1 MRIALLTESAS
12 VGTGSAE
19 GGWCDRLT
27 RELAEHEFELY
38 ALGSVRAGSAHAG
51 TEPLPGRLSGLRRAD
66 PRPAV
71 LHGRARRRALSAYRE
86 LLRSLVEPAAAEGF
100 GPALY
105 ALAEAGRG
113 GGLAAL
119 LRSGAALRLIETAW
133 KAPGAV
139 AVSGSGS
146 AGEPL
151 VRDALVAA
159 DLLANCL
166 RALSAPWYDERRPE
180 GLGAADLCHAL
191 GGGLAVLP
199 GLLAKHFYGIP
210 LIITEHSLHLR
221 ERARGYRDAP
231 YRRPVRALMLT
242 FFRLLARE
250 AYRQAGLITPG
261 SSFDQRWQVHCG
273 ADPATVRV
281 VYEGTPGADLP
292 AADAEPEVHTLVWIG
307 PAEPYGGLET
317 VLRAF
322 ARLRAEHEGVRL
334 LVHSAPAGGSRA
346 AEAGAR
352 HCRELAAELFPEQP
366 EAVRF
371 QAGDGSRGG
380 AGRLRDAHEK
390 GTVIV
395 FSGTEG
401 PRPMLVAEAMLSG
414 RPVVATD
421 VGAAR
426 ELVGPT
432 GLLVPAED
440 PEALAAACSALLRD
454 PERRARLGNAGR
466 LRAQELYAVEPAAVA
481 FRDLYLELASRL
493 PNAETPFGAPAA
505 RRPFGR
511 TAEVR
516 VAAESPVPA
525 SALAPPADPG
535 AVTGRPRRA
544 GAMLAEL
551 RRRAVRPGPE
561 APEQRRAPSP
571 DPVPV
576 GAGIGAGLGADFA
589 EGSGVGTGAELVG
602 ALSGAEE
609 AGAG

>member
-12 VGTGSAE
+12 VGTESAE

-38 ALGSVRAGSAHAG
+38 ALGAARREAGS
-51 TEPLPGRLSGLRRAD
+51 EPLPGRLSGLRRAD

-71 LHGRARRRALSAYRE
+71 LHGRARRRALAAYRE
-86 LLRSLVEPAAAEGF
+86 LLRSLAEPAAAETF

-119 LRSGAALRLIETAW
+119 LRSGAALRIIEAAW

-139 AVSGSGS
+139 VGSGSGT

-159 DLLANCL
+159 DLLAHCL
-166 RALSAPWYDERRPE
+166 RALSAPWYDERRSDERRSEGPVAG
-180 GLGAADLCHAL
+180 GLGGADLCHAL

-261 SSFDQRWQVHCG
+261 SSFDQRWQIHCG
-273 ADPATVRV
+273 ADPAAVRV
-281 VYEGTPGADLP
+281 VYEGTPSADLP
-292 AADAEPEVHTLVWIG
+292 AAGAEPAIPTLVWCG
-307 PAEPYGGLET
+307 PTEPCGGLET
-317 VLRAF
+317 MLRAF
-322 ARLRAEHEGVRL
+322 ARLRSEHQGVRL
-334 LVHSAPAGGSRA
+334 LVHGGSVTASRA

-352 HCRELAAELFPEQP
+352 QCRELAAQLFPGEP
-366 EAVRF
+366 EAVSFRGG
-371 QAGDGSRGG
+371 AGRSG
-380 AGRLRDAHEK
+380 AGRLRDAHEG

-440 PEALAAACSALLRD
+440 PKALAAACSALLWDR
-454 PERRARLGNAGR
+454 ERRSRLGNAGR
-466 LRAQELYAVEPAAVA
+466 LRAQELYAVEPAAAA

-493 PNAETPFGAPAA
+493 PSAETPFGVPAA

-516 VAAESPVPA
+516 VAAEDPAASVLVPHA
-525 SALAPPADPG
+525 VAGAG
-535 AVTGRPRRA
+535 AVRPRRA

-551 RRRAVRPGPE
+551 RRRAVRPVAEGEVAAGSEGEVQWRTPE
-561 APEQRRAPSP
+561 PI
-571 DPVPV
+571 PVAA
-576 GAGIGAGLGADFA
+576 GAG
-589 EGSGVGTGAELVG
+589 LVG

>member
-12 VGTGSAE
+12 VGTESAE

-38 ALGSVRAGSAHAG
+38 ALGAARREAGSD
-51 TEPLPGRLSGLRRAD
+51 PLPGRVSGLRRAD

-71 LHGRARRRALSAYRE
+71 LHGRARRRALAAYRE
-86 LLRSLVEPAAAEGF
+86 LLRSLVEPAAAESF

-119 LRSGAALRLIETAW
+119 LRSGAALRIIEAAW

-139 AVSGSGS
+139 AVSGSGT
-146 AGEPL
+146 AGGPL

-159 DLLANCL
+159 DLLAHCL
-166 RALSAPWYDERRPE
+166 RALSAPWYDERRSGGPVAG
-180 GLGAADLCHAL
+180 GLGGADLCHAL

-199 GLLAKHFYGIP
+199 GLLAKHFHGIP

-261 SSFDQRWQVHCG
+261 SSFDQRWQIHCG
-273 ADPATVRV
+273 ADPAAVRV
-281 VYEGTPGADLP
+281 VYEGTPSADLP
-292 AADAEPEVHTLVWIG
+292 AAGAEPAVPTLVWCG
-307 PAEPYGGLET
+307 PAEPCGGLET
-317 VLRAF
+317 MLRAF
-322 ARLRAEHEGVRL
+322 ARLRSEHEGVRL
-334 LVHSAPAGGSRA
+334 LVHSGSVTASRA

-352 HCRELAAELFPEQP
+352 HCRELAAQLFPGEP
-366 EAVRF
+366 EAVSFRGG
-371 QAGDGSRGG
+371 AGRSG
-380 AGRLRDAHEK
+380 AGRLRDAHEG

-401 PRPMLVAEAMLSG
+401 PRPMLLAEAMLSG

-440 PEALAAACSALLRD
+440 PEALAAACSALLWD
-454 PERRARLGNAGR
+454 QERRSRLGNAGR
-466 LRAQELYAVEPAAVA
+466 LRAQELYAVEPAAAA

-493 PNAETPFGAPAA
+493 PSAETPFGAPAA

-516 VAAESPVPA
+516 VAAEDPA
-525 SALAPPADPG
+525 ASVLEPH
-535 AVTGRPRRA
+535 AVAGVGTVRPRRA

-551 RRRAVRPGPE
+551 RRRAVRPAVEDEVAAEGE
-561 APEQRRAPSP
+561 AAAEAQAEQQRRTPE
-571 DPVPV
+571 PVPV
-576 GAGIGAGLGADFA
+576 GAGAG
-589 EGSGVGTGAELVG
+589 LVG

>member
-12 VGTGSAE
+12 VGTESAE

-38 ALGSVRAGSAHAG
+38 ALGTARVEAGAD
-51 TEPLPGRLSGLRRAD
+51 PLPGGLSGLCRAD

-71 LHGRARRRALSAYRE
+71 LHGRATRRALAAYRE
-86 LLRSLVEPAAAEGF
+86 LLRSLVEPAAAETF

-119 LRSGAALRLIETAW
+119 LRSGAALRIIEAAW

-139 AVSGSGS
+139 AVSGSGT

-159 DLLANCL
+159 DLLAHCL
-166 RALSAPWYDERRPE
+166 RALSAPWYDERRSGGPVVAG
-180 GLGAADLCHAL
+180 GLGGADLCHAL

-261 SSFDQRWQVHCG
+261 SSFDQRWQIHCG
-273 ADPATVRV
+273 ADPASVRV
-281 VYEGTPGADLP
+281 VYEGTPSADLP
-292 AADAEPEVHTLVWIG
+292 AAGAEPATPTLVWCG
-307 PAEPYGGLET
+307 PAEPCGGLET
-317 VLRAF
+317 MLRAF
-322 ARLRAEHEGVRL
+322 ARLRSEHEGVRL
-334 LVHSAPAGGSRA
+334 LVHSGSATASRA

-352 HCRELAAELFPEQP
+352 QCRELAAQLFPGEP
-366 EAVRF
+366 EAVSF
-371 QAGDGSRGG
+371 RGG
-380 AGRLRDAHEK
+380 VLGGGARRLRDAHEG

-440 PEALAAACSALLRD
+440 PKALAAACSALLWD
-454 PERRARLGNAGR
+454 QERRSRLGNAGR
-466 LRAQELYAVEPAAVA
+466 LRAQELYAVEPAAAA

-493 PNAETPFGAPAA
+493 PNAETPFGVPAA

-516 VAAESPVPA
+516 VASESPA
-525 SALAPPADPG
+525 AAAALAPHVVAEAAG
-535 AVTGRPRRA
+535 TRPRRA

-551 RRRAVRPGPE
+551 RRRAARPAAEGEVTAE
-561 APEQRRAPSP
+561 AQRRTPE
-571 DPVPV
+571 PVPV
-576 GAGIGAGLGADFA
+576 GAGAG
-589 EGSGVGTGAELVG
+589 LVG

>member
-1 MRIALLTESAS
+1 MRIALLTESAF
-12 VGTGSAE
+12 VGAESAE

-27 RELAEHEFELY
+27 RELAEHEFEMY
-38 ALGSVRAGSAHAG
+38 ALGAMRREDRS
-51 TEPLPGRLSGLRRAD
+51 EPLPGRLSGLRHAD
-66 PRPAV
+66 PRQAV
-71 LHGRARRRALSAYRE
+71 LHGLARRRALAAYRE
-86 LLRSLVEPAAAEGF
+86 LLRSLVEPAAAESF

-105 ALAEAGRG
+105 ALAGAGRG

-119 LRSGAALRLIETAW
+119 LRSGAALRIIEAAW

-139 AVSGSGS
+139 VVSGSGS

-159 DLLANCL
+159 DLLAHCL
-166 RALSAPWYDERRPE
+166 RALSAPWYDQRRAEGPAAV
-180 GLGAADLCHAL
+180 GLGSADLCHAL

-221 ERARGYRDAP
+221 ERARGYREAP
-231 YRRPVRALMLT
+231 YRRPVRALMLS

-261 SSFDQRWQVHCG
+261 SSFDQRWQIHCG
-273 ADPATVRV
+273 ADPTAVRV
-281 VYEGTPGADLP
+281 VYEGTPSADLP
-292 AADAEPEVHTLVWIG
+292 AAGAEPATPTLVWSG
-307 PAEPYGGLET
+307 PAEPHGGLET
-317 VLRAF
+317 MLRAF
-322 ARLRAEHEGVRL
+322 ARVRSEHGEARL
-334 LVHSAPAGGSRA
+334 LVHSGSATGSRA

-352 HCRELAAELFPEQP
+352 HCRELAAQLFPKEP

-371 QAGDGSRGG
+371 QVG
-380 AGRLRDAHEK
+380 AGRLGAAHEG

-432 GLLVPAED
+432 GLLVPAAD
-440 PEALAAACSALLRD
+440 PEALAAACSALLQD
-454 PERRARLGNAGR
+454 SERRSRLGNAGR

-493 PNAETPFGAPAA
+493 PSAETPFGAPAA

-516 VAAESPVPA
+516 VAAESPVPP
-525 SALAPPADPG
+525 SALAPHAIPDAA
-535 AVTGRPRRA
+535 AVRPRRT
-544 GAMLAEL
+544 GAMLADL
-551 RRRAVRPGPE
+551 RRRAARPAAEATAQWPAP
-561 APEQRRAPSP
+561 APEPA
-571 DPVPV
+571 VPV
-576 GAGIGAGLGADFA
+576 GAGVGAGAG
-589 EGSGVGTGAELVG
+589 LVG